1 MAVLINR
8 PFGGG
13 NIFGKLLKLPVPDW
27 AAEFDCRSWGQFLLK
42 YVLSHPA
49 VTCTIPGMTKARH
62 VEDNMAAAMGRMPD
76 KVLRRKQESFL
87 DAL

>member
-1 MAVLINR
+1 
-8 PFGGG
+8 
-13 NIFGKLLKLPVPDW
+13 
-27 AAEFDCRSWGQFLLK
+27 
-42 YVLSHPA
+42 
-49 VTCTIPGMTKARH
+49 MTKARH